1 MEKKESSQNTLPS
14 AACTGQIEIPTPK
27 ERESLDAMRSI
38 KQRVREIKKQL
49 QLLKSSGVEENAG
62 KISELEEALEGLQRK
77 WQELEKKWEGDVK
90 ERMVYL
96 GHDEE

>member
-1 MEKKESSQNTLPS
+1 MEKKESPQNTLPS
-14 AACTGQIEIPTPK
+14 AACPGQIEIPTSK
-27 ERESLDAMRSI
+27 ERESLDEMRSI
-38 KQRVREIKKQL
+38 KQHAREIKKQL
-49 QLLKSSGVEENAG
+49 HLLKSSDVEENAG
-62 KISELEEALEGLQRK
+62 KISELEEELAGLQRK